1 MDKAE
6 ARVRADALRI
16 PLMSIGWLPPT
27 GANQADLVAAGWLPP
42 HRVER
47 LREVAELG
55 FDVNCDAEGVACIV
69 GKILDG
75 EDPLSGG

>member
-6 ARVRADALRI
+6 ARVRAESLRPSLIAL
-16 PLMSIGWLPPT
+16 GWLPPT
-27 GANQADLVAAGWLPP
+27 GANQAELVAAGWLPP

-47 LREVAELG
+47 LREVAEG
-55 FDVNCDAEGVACIV
+55 GYDVQCDAEGVAHIV

-75 EDPLSGG
+75 EDPLAG